1 MKNIVLFLFQRC
13 PFQKSR
19 KVNVINFSAVMVL
32 LFFVTLKT
40 EAFGQQRCESDDRG
54 QAFCAP
60 HGGSAV
66 KNIRGEVLCALG
78 DCIVNNLGYIKCS
91 AEKGGGVSADN
102 LGRVLCMGG
111 CVDPSKSFCQELIK
125 E

>member
-1 MKNIVLFLFQRC
+1 MFFIIFNAKAFA
-13 PFQKSR
+13 QK
-19 KVNVINFSAVMVL
+19 
-32 LFFVTLKT
+32 
-40 EAFGQQRCESDDRG
+40 RCESDDRG

-60 HGGSAV
+60 LGGSAV
-66 KNIRGEVLCALG
+66 KNIRGEVLCAPG

-102 LGRVLCMGG
+102 LGRVSCMGG
-111 CVDPSKSFCQELIK
+111 CVDPSKSFCQELTK